1 MKKLFASVLASV
13 LVSIALIG
21 AVPATSF
28 AAPSSQPRNGE
39 TTISG
44 YVSSNGKKVNEA
56 YVTAT
61 CNGHTKHF
69 HTTPGGFY
77 TIQFTAKRCSPGSL
91 VTVTASKNGQ
101 SGANQGYVNNEQHAH
116 INVSLNNV
124 SVPEYGTL
132 VAISTVVVAGGIL
145 YVLRRRVLSSKS

>member
-1 MKKLFASVLASV
+1 MKKLFISVLASV
-13 LVSIALIG
+13 LVSIALVG
-21 AVPATSF
+21 VAPATSF

-77 TIQFTAKRCSPGSL
+77 TIQFTARRCPPSTL
-91 VTVTASKNGQ
+91 VTVTASKKGQ
-101 SGANQGYVNNEQHAH
+101 SGANQGNVNNEQHAH
-116 INVSLNNV
+116 INVVIGNV
-124 SVPEYGTL
+124 AVPEFGIITGAAAVIGG
-132 VAISTVVVAGGIL
+132 VA
-145 YVLRRRVLSSKS
+145 VLAVIRRRHLAQR